1 MKDID
6 AVSLDE
12 NIENEYI
19 GLGTEDE
26 VELPGYSQEESYVMK
41 SMNSLENRRVM
52 LVNTVVGPGNSVGR
66 LVAGLYDTLLQ
77 HGYDCLVA
85 YGRGEC
91 PAYMKSYRIGRDI
104 DMYIH
109 GAVTRLRDR
118 HGFASTKAT
127 REFINIIEE
136 FDPDIIHLHN
146 IHGYYLNVK
155 VLFEYLK
162 TSGRRIIWTL
172 HDCWSFTGHCSHF
185 EYVGC
190 MKWSTANGCSKCEQL
205 EEYPRSFGYDNS
217 EKNFSQKKELFTGID
232 NLTVVTP
239 SEWLKARVQQ
249 SFLKEYHI
257 VVVPTGIDLTQFR
270 PIEEELDRDNVIFKL
285 KNALSLRGKKI
296 ILGVANPWR
305 DRKGL
310 MQFITLNKT
319 ISDKYAI
326 VLLGLNDEQAG
337 DLPET
342 MIPLAKTE
350 SMDEL
355 AALYSM
361 ADVYVNLTL
370 EDTFPTTNLEA
381 LACGTPVVTFKTGG
395 SPESIDETCGIAVEK
410 NSIQGIVA
418 ALDKI
423 ELSKGQAF
431 TREQCV
437 LRAMQYDKEN
447 RFMEYIQE
455 VYEGI

>member
-6 AVSLDE
+6 AVSLDG

-19 GLGTEDE
+19 GLGTEDA
-26 VELPGYSQEESYVMK
+26 VEIPGYSREESDVMK
-41 SMNSLENRRVM
+41 SMNSLENRRV
-52 LVNTVVGPGNSVGR
+52 LLINTVVGPGNSVGR
-66 LVAGLYDTLLQ
+66 LVEGLYDTLMQ

-91 PAYMKSYRIGRDI
+91 PEHIRSYRIGTDL

-118 HGFASTKAT
+118 HGFASKKAT
-127 REFINIIEE
+127 KELIAVIEQ

-155 VLFEYLK
+155 ILFEYLK
-162 TSGRRIIWTL
+162 ASKKRVIWTL

-190 MKWSTANGCSKCEQL
+190 MKWSTAHGCSKCEQL
-205 EEYPRSFGYDNS
+205 SEYPKSFGFDSS
-217 EKNFSQKKELFTGID
+217 EKNFEQKRELFTGLENMTI
-232 NLTVVTP
+232 VTP
-239 SEWLKARVQQ
+239 SEWLKQRVKQ
-249 SFLKEYHI
+249 SFLRDYHV
-257 VVVPTGIDLTQFR
+257 VVVPTGIDLTKFR
-270 PIEEELDRDNVIFKL
+270 PIDEEFDQNNVIFKL
-285 KNALSLRGKKI
+285 KNALSVRGKKI

-310 MQFITLNKT
+310 MQFISLNKT
-319 ISDKYAI
+319 ISEKYAI
-326 VLLGLNDEQAG
+326 VLLGINDEQAN
-337 DLPET
+337 DLPESI
-342 MIPLAKTE
+342 IPLAKTE
-350 SMDEL
+350 SIDEL

-381 LACGTPVVTFKTGG
+381 LACGTPVITFKAGG
-395 SPESIDETCGIAVEK
+395 SPESIDDSCGIAVEK
-410 NSIQGIVA
+410 NSIQGVVA
-418 ALDKI
+418 ALDRI
-423 ELSKGQAF
+423 ELSAGEAYTK
-431 TREQCV
+431 EKCV